1 MRSGPLQTIATP
13 LLIFF
18 PKAALSDL
26 ESGFGVLLNFSRA
39 DAAAAAILCRC
50 VTNSAP
56 AIATHAR
63 VRAFYLF
70 YMFYLVLRAVK
81 LFEINALQ
89 SHCVRN
95 SGH

>member
-1 MRSGPLQTIATP
+1 MRSGPLQTISTP

-39 DAAAAAILCRC
+39 DAAAAAILCRR

-70 YMFYLVLRAVK
+70 YMFYLVLRAGNILK
-81 LFEINALQ
+81 INDLKAYY
-89 SHCVRN
+89 VRN